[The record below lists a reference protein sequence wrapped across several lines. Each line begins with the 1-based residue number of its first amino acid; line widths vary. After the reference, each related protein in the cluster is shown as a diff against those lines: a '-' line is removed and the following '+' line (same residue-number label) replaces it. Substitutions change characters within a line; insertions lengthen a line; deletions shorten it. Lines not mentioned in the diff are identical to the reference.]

1 MSNPYTTEYQ
11 NTPTNHS
18 NAWITPVRTTIHTQ

>member
-1 MSNPYTTEYQ
+1 MSNPQTTEYQ

-18 NAWITPVRTTIHTQ
+18 TS

>member
-1 MSNPYTTEYQ
+1 MSKPQTTEYQ

-18 NAWITPVRTTIHTQ
+18 TG